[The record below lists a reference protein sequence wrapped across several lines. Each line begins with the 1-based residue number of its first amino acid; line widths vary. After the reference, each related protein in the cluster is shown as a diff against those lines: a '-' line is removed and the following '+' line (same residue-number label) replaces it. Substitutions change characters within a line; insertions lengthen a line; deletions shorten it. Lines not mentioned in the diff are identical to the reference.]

1 MKVFAVIWN
10 ILTLVALS
18 VADFTITLLL
28 RTRRNELRVKPTE
41 RINWRKGLKNELMK
55 RQNRICTY
63 CGYRRMATS
72 MDIDHMIPVSRGGSN
87 DKSNLQVICRRCNLR
102 KGQMTDGEFRQRYA
116 ALGVPSTPMTPPNH
130 RISQAEF
137 SRETRNTEQPESL
150 REFRSKRLITAREK
164 IIGGAVGIG
173 IGTFVIILFVL
184 APVGLEGMPLLL
196 PPMLAGTAIGGGIF
210 LRAQRIGAL
219 EDDY

>member
-1 MKVFAVIWN
+1 MKNVTVIWN
-10 ILTLVALS
+10 ILTLAALS

-28 RTRRNELRVKPTE
+28 RTRRDELRVKPTE
-41 RINWRKGLKNELMK
+41 RINWPKGLKNELMR

-87 DKSNLQVICRRCNLR
+87 EKSNLQVICRRCNLR

-116 ALGVPSTPMTPPNH
+116 ALGVPSMSMTPPNH
-130 RISQAEF
+130 RISQEAF

-164 IIGGAVGIG
+164 MTGGAVGIG
-173 IGTFVIILFVL
+173 IGAFVIMLFVL
-184 APVGLEGMPLLL
+184 APVGLEGIPLLL
-196 PPMLAGTAIGGGIF
+196 LPMLVGAAIGGGIF
-210 LRAQRIGAL
+210 LRARSIGAF

>member
-1 MKVFAVIWN
+1 MKTLLAIWN
-10 ILTLVALS
+10 ILVLAALS
-18 VADFTITLLL
+18 VADFTIAILL

-41 RINWRKGLKNELMK
+41 RINWTKGLKDELMK

-87 DKSNLQVICRRCNLR
+87 DKSNLQVICRKCNLR
-102 KGQMTDGEFRQRYA
+102 KGQMTDAEFRLRYA
-116 ALGVPSTPMTPPNH
+116 ALGVPSTSMTPPTH
-130 RISQAEF
+130 QISQEEF

-164 IIGGAVGIG
+164 ITGGAVGIG
-173 IGTFVIILFVL
+173 IGTFVIMLFVL
-184 APVGLEGMPLLL
+184 ASVGLEGTPLLL
-196 PPMLAGTAIGGGIF
+196 LPLLAGALLGGCIF
-210 LRAQRIGAL
+210 LRARRIGAL